1 MSLGPAGDSRFDSI
15 EEDVRHREIEHF
27 GNLRAQRAL
36 EHRLMAASAFVEVV
50 HVAVH
55 KSSVRAIAVRLPL
68 QSARR
73 ARRKPLRVEARTER
87 GVEKGMR

>member
-36 EHRLMAASAFVEVV
+36 EHRPKAADACVVEVV
-50 HVAVH
+50 H
-55 KSSVRAIAVRLPL
+55 IAVE
-68 QSARR
+68 
-73 ARRKPLRVEARTER
+73 VER
-87 GVEKGMR
+87 